1 MGSSESL
8 TTAFTAGKGKSRKHS
23 VVSDK
28 AVKLA
33 EQLAN
38 SQKEQDLVDSLAEAK
53 SIDAPP
59 GKMTKG
65 ESTSKLGK
73 AKPRRASTVDNT
85 SKRRLSDQLE
95 LSDDTLQELQ
105 SKMQEKTISGWEFVS
120 EQALAQ
126 EYVLAMQD
134 SFSVV

>member
-1 MGSSESL
+1 
-8 TTAFTAGKGKSRKHS
+8 
-23 VVSDK
+23 
-28 AVKLA
+28 
-33 EQLAN
+33 
-38 SQKEQDLVDSLAEAK
+38 
-53 SIDAPP
+53 
-59 GKMTKG
+59 MTKG

-105 SKMQEKTISGWEFVS
+105 SKMQEKTISEWEFVS